1 MKPIF
6 VRGIS
11 NQSRLTLAIFMSVA
25 LIVANDRL
33 ENTRLALSSIL
44 SPLQYLANL
53 PGLMMDWSSSELA
66 TRDMLQTQNGELLR
80 QQLLMSERL
89 QRFEHLRQENERLRA
104 LLGSPVQLA
113 VKKSVAEVMEVA
125 SDPFRHYVVLN
136 RGAREGVYKGQPVV
150 DALGVIGQVV
160 QVSELTSR
168 VLMVSDPTHGI
179 PVRVTR
185 NDVRAV
191 ANGTGDIDLIELRH
205 VAKSTDI
212 IPGDLLV
219 SSGLGNR
226 FPEGYPVARVMT
238 VSRDDGQS
246 YAVIT
251 AQPLAALDRIRY
263 VLLIWPDIAVEETSI
278 PLAHGD
284 VSALGAAAPSTI
296 VPSTTPSNTVSLS
309 TMPSNASANPSN
321 TVSSSTT
328 PSNASINPS
337 STVLSSASANPS
349 STVPS
354 NTVPS
359 STVPSNASANP
370 SNTVLSSTTPSSA
383 APATNTNPEVIR

>member
-11 NQSRLTLAIFMSVA
+11 NQSRLTLAIFLSVA
-25 LIVANDRL
+25 LIVANDKL
-33 ENTRLALSSIL
+33 ETTRQSLSSIL

-53 PGLMMDWSSSELA
+53 PGLFMDWSSDTLA

-113 VKKSVAEVMEVA
+113 VKKVVAEVMEVA

-136 RGAREGVYKGQPVV
+136 RGAQDQVYVGQPVV
-150 DALGVIGQVV
+150 DALGVIGQVIE
-160 QVSELTSR
+160 VSALTSR

-191 ANGTGDIDLIELRH
+191 ANGTGEIDQIELRH
-205 VAKSTDI
+205 VAKSADI
-212 IPGDLLV
+212 IAGDLLV

-226 FPEGYPVARVMT
+226 FPEGYPVARVMK
-238 VSRDDGQS
+238 VSRDEGQN

-263 VLLIWPDIAVEETSI
+263 VLLIWPEDLIENEALLEEQ
-278 PLAHGD
+278 
-284 VSALGAAAPSTI
+284 AL
-296 VPSTTPSNTVSLS
+296 TTQDMETGH
-309 TMPSNASANPSN
+309 
-321 TVSSSTT
+321 
-328 PSNASINPS
+328 
-337 STVLSSASANPS
+337 
-349 STVPS
+349 
-354 NTVPS
+354 
-359 STVPSNASANP
+359 
-370 SNTVLSSTTPSSA
+370 
-383 APATNTNPEVIR
+383 E

>member
-11 NQSRLTLAIFMSVA
+11 NQSRLTLAIFLSVA
-25 LIVANDRL
+25 LIVANDKL
-33 ENTRLALSSIL
+33 ETTRQSLSSIL

-53 PGLMMDWSSSELA
+53 PGLFMDWSSDTLA

-113 VKKSVAEVMEVA
+113 VKKVVAEVMEVA

-136 RGAREGVYKGQPVV
+136 RGAQDQVYVGQPVV
-150 DALGVIGQVV
+150 DALGVIGQVIE
-160 QVSELTSR
+160 VSALTSR

-191 ANGTGDIDLIELRH
+191 ANGTGEIDQIELRH
-205 VAKSTDI
+205 VAKSADI
-212 IPGDLLV
+212 IAGDLLV

-226 FPEGYPVARVMT
+226 FPEGYPVARVMK
-238 VSRDDGQS
+238 VSRDEGQN

-263 VLLIWPDIAVEETSI
+263 VLLIWPEDLIENEALLEEQALSSQDVETS
-278 PLAHGD
+278 H
-284 VSALGAAAPSTI
+284 
-296 VPSTTPSNTVSLS
+296 
-309 TMPSNASANPSN
+309 
-321 TVSSSTT
+321 
-328 PSNASINPS
+328 
-337 STVLSSASANPS
+337 
-349 STVPS
+349 
-354 NTVPS
+354 
-359 STVPSNASANP
+359 
-370 SNTVLSSTTPSSA
+370 
-383 APATNTNPEVIR
+383 E